1 MDKVDRRIIKSQNAI
16 HSAFLAMLI
25 EDGFDNITVKT
36 ITERADIS
44 RKTFYLHYVD
54 KYDLLDKIVAEHLSH
69 LHDVCESKRDKGLI
83 EGTVIWF
90 LYFEQHKAFFAALFR
105 SKGTVS
111 FRQKLLQFILGE
123 VEKKLDADERLQG
136 TMDKQIIKRFLGS
149 AVMGVLESYILDEI
163 DGDIEAV
170 AMQVGQLMKKHL

>member
-1 MDKVDRRIIKSQNAI
+1 MEKVDRRIIKSQKAI
-16 HSAFLAMLI
+16 QSAFLTLLL
-25 EDGFDNITVKT
+25 EDGFDDITVKI

-54 KYDLLDKIVAEHLSH
+54 KYDLLDKIVAEHLVH
-69 LHDVCESKRDKGLI
+69 LHDVCESKQDKGLI

-90 LYFEQHKAFFAALFR
+90 LYFEQHKALFASLFK

-123 VEKKLDADERLQG
+123 VDKKLSADEFMQRE
-136 TMDKQIIKRFLGS
+136 MEKQIIKKFIGN
-149 AVMGVLESYILDEI
+149 AVMGVLESYILEEI
-163 DGDIEAV
+163 DGDIEVV